1 MSTYDFLSSNPIL
14 DFGNF
19 LICFFCTIICTKYF
33 QLKKIHFYFLSF
45 HSILPFFIN
54 DFFMDYAYMPDQTRY
69 IFYTDFFRYI
79 TEQKSINYGITINDE
94 FFFSKTGFA
103 SYLLSLIPTPNVLTT
118 RSLGFANKVLFI
130 ILFSY
135 LYKKKIFTNFTA
147 YFFLAYPSFA
157 LYSGIALKEMLSVF
171 FMFLIIERSYNFK
184 LKQIPLLAFLFLA
197 CTLIKYQFTI
207 FIAPISVLLIVNPFD
222 FKNKGYNFFI
232 YFVCIILILCIGFL
246 LFNKFEESINSMRY
260 SFFIDNGNTAEDFIY
275 LKNFFDFFILSFVEL
290 FKSFIEPLPSFNKNI
305 YNNIQFLENIIIVVI
320 IICVTYISMK
330 SNYRK
335 APIWIFFLLFSLT
348 MTAVIVDNIG
358 TLSRYKFPII
368 LTYVIFI
375 SYNDKNARTK
385 KN

>member
-157 LYSGIALKEMLSVF
+157 LYSGIALKEMLSIF

-184 LKQIPLLAFLFLA
+184 LKQIPLLAFLFLG
-197 CTLIKYQFTI
+197 CTLIKYQFAI
-207 FIAPISVLLIVNPFD
+207 FIAPISALLIINPFD
-222 FKNKGYNFFI
+222 FKNKGFNFFI
-232 YFVCIILILCIGFL
+232 YFVCIILISCIGFL
-246 LFNKFEESINSMRY
+246 LFNKFGNTINTMRY
-260 SFFIDNGNTAEDFIY
+260 SFFIDNGNVAEDFIY
-275 LKNFFDFFILSFVEL
+275 LKNFFDFCIFGFVEI
-290 FKSFIEPLPSFNKNI
+290 FKSLIEPLPSFNKNI

-335 APIWIFFLLFSLT
+335 APIWIFFLLFSLI

>member
-1 MSTYDFLSSNPIL
+1 MSAYDYLSSNPIF

-19 LICFFCTIICTKYF
+19 LICFFCIIICTKHF

-79 TEQKSINYGITINDE
+79 TDQKSINYGITIGDD

-103 SYLLSLIPTPNVLTT
+103 SYLLSIIPVPNILTT

-135 LYKKKIFTNFTA
+135 LYKKKIFTNFSA

-157 LYSGIALKEMLSVF
+157 LYSGIALKEMLSIF
-171 FMFLIIERSYNFK
+171 LMLLIIERSYNYK
-184 LKQIPLLAFLFLA
+184 PKQIPSIVFLFV
-197 CTLIKYQFTI
+197 I
-207 FIAPISVLLIVNPFD
+207 FIAPISALLIVNPFD

-232 YFVCIILILCIGFL
+232 YLTVIMLTLCIGFL
-246 LFNKFEESINSMRY
+246 LFNKFAEQINSMRY
-260 SFFIDNGNTAEDFIY
+260 SFFIDNGNIAENFIS
-275 LKNFFDFFILSFVEL
+275 LDSFFDFLIYSFIEL
-290 FKSFIEPLPSFNKNI
+290 LKSFIEPLPSIDKNI
-305 YNNIQFLENIIIVVI
+305 YNNIQFVENIIVATV
-320 IICVTYISMK
+320 IICVSYVSLK
-330 SNYRK
+330 SNYRR
-335 APIWIFFLLFSLT
+335 ATIWIFFLLFSLL
-348 MTAVIVDNIG
+348 MTSVIVDNVG
-358 TLSRYKFPII
+358 TLSRYKFPLI
-368 LTYVIFI
+368 LTYIIFI
-375 SYNDKNARTK
+375 SYNDKNAQTK